1 MKRYMIKE
9 IKNITE
15 NDKEYLA
22 KGWVCYKRDLG
33 KTKFL
38 VLQDRSGELQ
48 AVADDN
54 PELRD
59 AYQKINLGD
68 VIAVRGRAHEEE
80 RAPGG
85 IELKV
90 EQLEIVNPCE
100 QPTPIPLDRRS
111 HRKDTDINKRLDYRY
126 LDLRYKPV
134 ADIFKLR
141 AEFTKAVREYL
152 NMNDFIEIQTPK
164 IVAAATEGGANLFPI
179 EYFNT
184 DAYLAQ
190 SPQFYKQM
198 MMASG
203 VDRVYEIA
211 PAFRAEKSRTTRH
224 VAEIL
229 MLDIEM
235 AFINSVEDV
244 MKVVEKMMKSVCE
257 YVAKNEAKQLGVL
270 GKTVVVPKLPFPR
283 VTMSEAKK
291 LLAGRG
297 LKYGPDDELDSAGE
311 KALGEIVQEKFGHD
325 FVFLTEF
332 PWAGAK
338 FYHMR
343 SGRDPKVAER
353 CDLLYKG
360 MEIATIPQREH
371 RYDVLLKQVKE
382 QKVDPAKIKFYL
394 DAFRYG
400 MPPHGGGG
408 IGIDR
413 IVQMLLDLPNIQE
426 TILFPRTSERL
437 TP

>member
-203 VDRVYEIA
+203 LERVFEIA
-211 PAFRAEKSRTTRH
+211 PAFRAERHNTIRH
-224 VAEIL
+224 VNEFTSIDLEMSFIESDEDIMEIEEN
-229 MLDIEM
+229 MLAYSLEKLVTFAKENDIK
-235 AFINSVEDV
+235 ANI
-244 MKVVEKMMKSVCE
+244 K
-257 YVAKNEAKQLGVL
+257 
-270 GKTVVVPKLPFPR
+270 VPKLPFQR
-283 VTMSEAKK
+283 LDAEQIY
-291 LLAGRG
+291 GI
-297 LKYGPDDELDSAGE
+297 LKEKGQDVVFGE
-311 KALGEIVQEKFGHD
+311 DIKPEYEKIISSYIKEKTGEE
-325 FVFLTEF
+325 FVFLTKYPAELR
-332 PWAGAK
+332 PLYAK
-338 FYHMR
+338 KDESNPRMTKSF
-343 SGRDPKVAER
+343 
-353 CDLLYKG
+353 DLLYRG
-360 MEIATIPQREH
+360 SEITTGGQRINSYEE
-371 RYDVLLKQVKE
+371 LKQAFIDKGRNPE
-382 QKVDPAKIKFYL
+382 DYKFYL
-394 DAFRYG
+394 DTFRYG
-400 MPPHGGGG
+400 MPPHGGLGLG
-408 IGIDR
+408 LDR
-413 IVQMLLDLPNIQE
+413 FIALLAEKENIRE
-426 TILFPRTSERL
+426 AVLFPRDKSRL
-437 TP
+437 VP